1 MKIKQ
6 TACFLLSIV
15 MVLGMLAGCQKS
27 VSGNSNPTESN
38 TPAPSQATEP
48 TSTDDSA
55 QKDETPEYPM
65 NFTGY
70 YTDDPEIISLAKSFL
85 RDSKVFLSDSQE
97 GQQKIDAMGSR
108 IEEIENTPTS
118 IVKADTYVQGV
129 SYCGTAYYVDSE
141 NGDDNNDGLSPETA
155 IRTIRRLDMID
166 LHEGDAVFFKR
177 GSIFYDTMYYLK
189 SGVTYSAY
197 GEGPKPILTPSSDGA
212 NDPANWV
219 LHYENGE
226 QKIWYYQKTDMGSVG
241 WIDFNCSNDLYAY
254 PIFEYWSPE
263 TGYQYVE
270 NVYLDFDEA
279 IGGGHKRNRYGN
291 LVSKEI
297 HEMLTVN
304 LTFVSRPNYDSSNYL
319 TWADDLNIGTNLY
332 LRCDEGN
339 PAEVFDEVKFTA
351 LTFTDGEVK
360 RGPVWG
366 LVSNVTLDNLEF
378 SNGAQWGISALDH
391 STIQNCEVSFIGNV
405 LWRYDEWKPDEN
417 EHISVNFIGDGI
429 YGCVDGVT
437 VRNNYV
443 HHVCCVGITGELMGG
458 SPDPVLDEWV
468 VDSNV
473 VIYCGCGMGY
483 QDDDGWANLV
493 IDGFAFKDNYVAY
506 CGQFDGVI
514 RWHNDF
520 NAIFIFGW
528 DDTGTSDVYK
538 FLASK
543 QHFTGNTIIG
553 SYDSS
558 INSVV
563 DGFKSIATFT
573 ENTFVGDPMDN
584 AVMILDLQKVIKY
597 WQLCE

>member
-1 MKIKQ
+1 MKRILALLLAL
-6 TACFLLSIV
+6 TMLLS
-15 MVLGMLAGCQKS
+15 LSACGAADAEQ
-27 VSGNSNPTESN
+27 
-38 TPAPSQATEP
+38 TEP
-48 TSTDDSA
+48 INTEPA
-55 QKDETPEYPM
+55 QDAVPTAAEEAPEYPM

-97 GQQKIDAMGSR
+97 GQQKIDAMESR
-108 IEEIENTPTS
+108 IAEIENTPTS

-141 NGDDNNDGLSPETA
+141 NGDDSNDGLSPETA
-155 IRTIRRLDMID
+155 IRTIKRLDRIE

-219 LHYENGE
+219 LYYENGE
-226 QKIWYYQKTDMGSVG
+226 QKIWHYQRTDFGSVG
-241 WIDFNCSNDLYAY
+241 WIDFNRSNDLYAY
-254 PIFEYWSPE
+254 PVFEYWSPDN
-263 TGYQYVE
+263 GFQYIE
-270 NVYLDFDEA
+270 NIYLDYDEMSD
-279 IGGGHKRNRYGN
+279 GSFSHDRYGE

-297 HEMLTVN
+297 HEMLTKN
-304 LTFVSRPNYDSSNYL
+304 LTFVSRPNFDSSNYM
-319 TWADDLNIGTNLY
+319 TFADDLRVGTNLY
-332 LRCDEGN
+332 LRCDAGN
-339 PAEVFDEVKFTA
+339 PAEVFEVVKFTA
-351 LTFTDGEVK
+351 LTFNDGECK

-366 LVSNVTLDNLEF
+366 LVSNVTLDNIEF
-378 SNGAQWGISALDH
+378 SNGAQWGVSALDH
-391 STIQNCEVSFIGNV
+391 STIQNCEVSFIGNG
-405 LWRYDEWKPDEN
+405 LWHYDEWKPDESG
-417 EHISVNFIGDGI
+417 HISVGSIGDGI

-473 VIYCGCGMGY
+473 VTYCGCGAGY
-483 QDDDGWANLV
+483 QDGDGWVNLV
-493 IDGFAFKDNYVAY
+493 VDKFTFKDNYFAY
-506 CGQFDGVI
+506 SGQFDGVL
-514 RWHNDF
+514 RWYNDF
-520 NAIFIFGW
+520 NNISVYGW
-528 DDTGTSDVYK
+528 DDTGRTDVYK

-553 SYDSS
+553 GYDSS
-558 INSVV
+558 FNSVV
-563 DGFKSIATFT
+563 DGFNAIATFT
-573 ENTFVGDPMDN
+573 GNTFVGDPMDN
-584 AVMILDLQKVIKY
+584 AVMILDRQKVIKY